1 MPTVTLTDEEI
12 TAAIR
17 YFSNADLRSYMEGRG
32 ARLGVTLQVADSIL
46 QKLRAPQPDPK
57 PVPGKTTNPRIDA
70 IWNATVG
77 TAGSSNS

>member
-12 TAAIR
+12 VAAIR
-17 YFSNADLRSYMEGRG
+17 YFSNPDLRSYMDGRG
-32 ARLGVTLQVADSIL
+32 NNGVRLPMADSIL
-46 QKLRAPQPDPK
+46 MKLKSPQPDPK
-57 PVPGKTTNPRIDA
+57 PVPKKGTNPRVDA